1 MRTAARSAAVVSSQ
15 FGRNETMQPLPALLL
30 SLLTV
35 LSIPT
40 GAALPAQLSIIDI
53 DRPEGRQPYLELSGE
68 IEVGDWWR
76 FVRLL
81 KQHPGTSGVLLRSE
95 GGSADDGLAIAR
107 HVYENRLDTMVT
119 EACHSVC
126 AIIFLAGRERY
137 LTVDARLTVHS
148 AYKQLADWVVE
159 DHLANGTVAW
169 FIGHMGYPLPV
180 AKLWVSTAADEMAPI
195 TLEMND
201 KLKLG
206 FTVIK

>member
-1 MRTAARSAAVVSSQ
+1 
-15 FGRNETMQPLPALLL
+15 MQPLPALLL
-30 SLLTV
+30 SLLTA
-35 LSIPT
+35 LSIPM
-40 GAALPAQLSIIDI
+40 GAALPAQLSIIDV
-53 DRPEGRQPYLELSGE
+53 DRPEGRQSYLELSGD
-68 IEVGDWWR
+68 IEVGDWWK

-81 KQHPGTSGVLLRSE
+81 KRHPSTTGVWLRSE

-107 HVYENRLDTMVT
+107 HVYEHRLDTMVT
-119 EACHSVC
+119 DACHSVC
-126 AIIFLAGRERY
+126 TIIFLAGSERY

-148 AYKQLADWVVE
+148 AYKQRADWVVE

-169 FIGHMGYPLPV
+169 FIGHMGYPLPI
-180 AKLWVSTAADEMAPI
+180 AKLWVSTASNEMAPI